1 MRYALTVILLSTLV
15 VSGCAPK
22 AEKAV
27 LKEGT
32 PAYAL
37 AQELAKIMPALGPD
51 KTTVIAEAKGIAV
64 TAAEVLQTMRDN
76 MGNRTDQLKTADA
89 GKLKE
94 IFERGATQI
103 AERKLLLAAATAAKT
118 LVPPAELDQA
128 LQSEYARAG
137 GEEGFLKALEGA
149 GVSIDHV
156 KKSVGE
162 TLLINKFLGGI
173 AEKGPEVTEEDLRKA
188 YKEETAAGDKT
199 ATVRH
204 ILLMTQGKTEAE
216 KAEALTKIEG
226 ILARAKAGE
235 DFAELAKQYSEDPG
249 SKDNGGLYEDFGR
262 GQMVKPFEEASFSVP
277 VGEISGVV
285 ETAYGYHIIKVVER
299 KKETRAFEE
308 VRAELEERLKRDKQ
322 GTTVQ
327 DYVEGLKTK
336 AKFKL
341 IAL

>member
-1 MRYALTVILLSTLV
+1 MRYALTVILLSALV

-103 AERKLLLAAATAAKT
+103 AERKLLLAAAIAAKT

-156 KKSVGE
+156 KKSIGE

-235 DFAELAKQYSEDPG
+235 DFAELAKLYSEDPG

-262 GQMVKPFEEASFSVP
+262 GQMVKPFEDASFSVP

-322 GTTVQ
+322 GTAVQ

>member
-1 MRYALTVILLSTLV
+1 MKYALTVILLSALV
-15 VSGCAPK
+15 AAGCAPK
-22 AEKAV
+22 AEKVA
-27 LKEGT
+27 LQEGT

-51 KTTVIAEAKGIAV
+51 KTTVITEAKGIAV
-64 TAAEVLQTMRDN
+64 TAADVLQTMRDN
-76 MGNRTDQLKTADA
+76 MGNRSDQLKTADA

-103 AERKLLLAAATAAKT
+103 AERKLLLAAAKVAKT
-118 LVPPAELDQA
+118 AVPPAELDQA

-149 GVSIDHV
+149 GVSIDYV

-162 TLLINKFLGGI
+162 TLLINKFLSGI
-173 AEKGPEVTEEDLRKA
+173 AEKGQTVTEEDLRKA

-199 ATVRH
+199 ASVRH
-204 ILLMTQGKTEAE
+204 ILLLTQGKTEAE
-216 KAEALTKIEG
+216 KAEALKKIEG

-262 GQMVKPFEEASFSVP
+262 GQMVKPFEDAAFSVP

-285 ETAYGYHIIKVVER
+285 ETAYGYHILKVVDR
-299 KKETRAFEE
+299 KKETRPFEE
-308 VRAELEERLKRDKQ
+308 VRAELEARLKQAKQ
-322 GTTVQ
+322 GTAVQ

-341 IAL
+341 IGL